1 VEAGKPRASAKA
13 RAAKA
18 PAKARRTDTG
28 TTGRGAGKAPA
39 ASGSPPRRDPA
50 PATVREQI
58 AAGRWRP
65 GLGGVAEQL
74 IGIVG
79 AAADMSLGLGKVLG
93 GGTGRRRTF
102 GRAGALLRGAREAA
116 GLTVSEVSAAIDLG
130 DPHLLDLAERGKAA
144 LPVEVLLR
152 LAAVLARND
161 PIPFLMQV
169 ARNYSPP
176 LWHALEQ
183 LGIGRLVLHAGR
195 EHEFINVYRSRDAAR
210 SLSDD
215 EFARVLAFTDAAFD
229 MALTLAVDARRGSG
243 AGRARHDR
251 RKE

>member
-1 VEAGKPRASAKA
+1 MEAGKPRASAKA
-13 RAAKA
+13 GAAKA
-18 PAKARRTDTG
+18 PAKA
-28 TTGRGAGKAPA
+28 GRPTAGGGAGR
-39 ASGSPPRRDPA
+39 ASGKAAGIGKAAARPAA
-50 PATVREQI
+50 PATAREQI
-58 AAGRWRP
+58 VAGLWRP
-65 GLGGVAEQL
+65 GFGGVAEQL

-79 AAADMSLGLGKVLG
+79 AAADMSLGIGKVLG
-93 GGTGRRRTF
+93 GGAGGRRAF
-102 GRAGALLRGAREAA
+102 GRAGALLKGAREAA
-116 GLTVSEVSAAIDLG
+116 GLTVSEVSAAIDLD
-130 DPHLLDLAERGKAA
+130 DPRLLDLAERGKAA

-169 ARNYSPP
+169 ARNYSPQ
-176 LWHALEQ
+176 LWRALEQ

-210 SLSDD
+210 ALSDE

-229 MALTLAVDARRGSG
+229 MALTLVADAKQG
-243 AGRARHDR
+243 AGKAHRNR